1 MKDLCAHAKQ
11 SRADQLELSISAT
24 EVHKCPED
32 VEGVGE
38 HIFLHGHTRSVG
50 RPSSMIRAQGIRAR
64 TS

>member
-11 SRADQLELSISAT
+11 PRADQLELSISAT

-38 HIFLHGHTRSVG
+38 HIFLHGYTRSVG
-50 RPSSMIRAQGIRAR
+50 RPSS
-64 TS
+64 